1 MDHTTS
7 TTKKKKRSKRQIS
20 EMLQGYGFLVPAGII
35 AAIFFIYAAV
45 FAIYMSFNKVNM
57 MTNTYS
63 FSGLTNYLN
72 LFSDPTVR
80 IALENTAGFVLFV
93 VPIQTVIALVIAYVL
108 SSRGVKGKSIFR
120 LIYFLPTLT
129 SSAALTLIF
138 MFLFNVNGPLNQF
151 FISMGWYH
159 TPINFLNNPFWSM
172 KVIIAMNIW
181 STVPFY
187 MTIYLASLVDLPYS
201 LYEAAMIDGANAWER
216 LRYITVPYL
225 RPITT
230 YVLLTGIIGTFQ
242 MFDQAYIFSG
252 GTGGPANSTL
262 TVALLIYQYATAGL
276 GTGIG
281 YAAAISVMLG
291 ILIFIVSRLAEKMNG
306 GI

>member
-1 MDHTTS
+1 
-7 TTKKKKRSKRQIS
+7 
-20 EMLQGYGFLVPAGII
+20 
-35 AAIFFIYAAV
+35 
-45 FAIYMSFNKVNM
+45 
-57 MTNTYS
+57 
-63 FSGLTNYLN
+63 
-72 LFSDPTVR
+72 
-80 IALENTAGFVLFV
+80 
-93 VPIQTVIALVIAYVL
+93 
-108 SSRGVKGKSIFR
+108 
-120 LIYFLPTLT
+120 
-129 SSAALTLIF
+129 
-138 MFLFNVNGPLNQF
+138 
-151 FISMGWYH
+151 
-159 TPINFLNNPFWSM
+159 
-172 KVIIAMNIW
+172 
-181 STVPFY
+181 
-187 MTIYLASLVDLPYS
+187 
-201 LYEAAMIDGANAWER
+201 MIDGANAWER